1 MMPCACAN
9 TTVSQMREKTRSLS
23 WRRALEPGV
32 RVQPLSFNHLHG
44 IEDAA
49 VWQPAEIVNRDNAR
63 VLEPSQN
70 SRLLGHAGG
79 RLPVLIE
86 NREDFQ
92 RHAAVELLVPAHVD
106 CAHAAVANLANQF
119 VTGGAEIRQSYG
131 LAQVVD
137 NGIGQPAHF
146 RP

>member
-1 MMPCACAN
+1 
-9 TTVSQMREKTRSLS
+9 MREKTRSLS
-23 WRRALEPGV
+23 WSVALDRV
-32 RVQPLSFNHLHG
+32 RVQPLPFNHLHG

-49 VWQPAEIVNRDNAR
+49 VRQPAEIVNRDNAR